1 MVVLTHQTENVGAH
15 LSFES
20 TVAWATAL
28 RGHKA
33 FRSISTEPAEQPIYL
48 AATYAEQHYGIFDPQ
63 LAALEP
69 PQRVISCKLAMAHS
83 QHRHKRVLPQCR
95 KTCQS
100 DHETPQV

>member
-1 MVVLTHQTENVGAH
+1 VRNPDLVALGKILSGECGPEIMVVLTHQTENVGAH

-48 AATYAEQHYGIFDPQ
+48 AATYAEQHHGIFDPK
-63 LAALEP
+63 LAALKP
-69 PQRVISCKLAMAHS
+69 PQRVIS
-83 QHRHKRVLPQCR
+83 
-95 KTCQS
+95 
-100 DHETPQV
+100 